1 MLIYTFMIFE
11 AYFIYILRTFPLHFV
26 YFAPLLNGI
35 LNHMNKTII
44 FPNLHITLE
53 NVGQNISIG
62 GFSIA
67 FYGMIIGCGMLI
79 AMLYILHEAKRLGY
93 SEDAYMDVTLVTIV
107 CGVIGAR
114 LYYVMFRWDLYKD
127 NLLSILNLRTGGLGI
142 YGGIIVGLITV
153 VIMCKIKKL
162 DLLNS
167 LDILLVGVII
177 GQIMGRWGNFF
188 NREAF
193 GEYTNNLFAMQLP
206 RNAVRAEDITDS
218 MLANITSIDG
228 VEFISVHPTF
238 LYESMWNVMILLIML
253 FISRHKKFSG
263 EVAVTYF
270 IGYGIGRFIIEG
282 LRTDQLKIWGSNIP
296 ISQVVAIIMIV
307 IGIAITVTKISQ
319 LHQKNSKS

>member
-1 MLIYTFMIFE
+1 
-11 AYFIYILRTFPLHFV
+11 
-26 YFAPLLNGI
+26 
-35 LNHMNKTII
+35 MNTTII
-44 FPNLHITLE
+44 FPNLHITLK
-53 NVGQNISIG
+53 NVGQSINIGS
-62 GFSIA
+62 FSIA

-93 SEDAYMDVTLVTIV
+93 KEDDYLDITIITII

-114 LYYVMFRWDLYKD
+114 LYYVAFRWDLYKD
-127 NLLSILNLRTGGLGI
+127 NILSILNLRSGGLGI

-153 VIMCKIKKL
+153 IIMCKIKNIKL
-162 DLLNS
+162 LAT
-167 LDILLVGVII
+167 LDILFVGVII

-206 RNAVRAEDITDS
+206 RNAVRAEDITET
-218 MLANITSIDG
+218 MLSNLTTIDG

-253 FISRHKKFSG
+253 FISHHKKFEG
-263 EVAVTYF
+263 EVAVIYF
-270 IGYGIGRFIIEG
+270 VGYGIGRFLIES

-296 ISQVVAIIMIV
+296 ISQVVAIVMIA
-307 IGIAITVTKISQ
+307 IGITITVTNVAQ